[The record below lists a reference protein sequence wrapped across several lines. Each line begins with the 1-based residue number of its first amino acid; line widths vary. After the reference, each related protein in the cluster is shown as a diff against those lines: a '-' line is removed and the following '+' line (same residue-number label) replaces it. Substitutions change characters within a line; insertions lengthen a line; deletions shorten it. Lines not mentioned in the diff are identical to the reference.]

1 MAFNFKLPAI
11 WGWEQIRFKVKC
23 PKQKKKLL
31 LKFSNLGCMTVVA
44 GPFIVTR
51 YLLIPPS
58 RLAMDVLLAV
68 RMRPVDGSRKKFCSV
83 RTWRK
88 KQRHAWEEN
97 ENCLFYTM
105 LQCIYPYIY
114 IYIHLYIYI
123 FLVPAEEGWDH
134 RMLFHLFRELP
145 SPTKTLTGMLG
156 QRYGTSLR
164 NLPRYMFVNPMSTSW
179 LARKNLFAYFFSS
192 RNTQPSVNFP

>member
-1 MAFNFKLPAI
+1 MSKT
-11 WGWEQIRFKVKC
+11 
-23 PKQKKKLL
+23 KKISYCLN
-31 LKFSNLGCMTVVA
+31 FSNLGCMTVVA

-114 IYIHLYIYI
+114 IYIYVHLYIYI

-156 QRYGTSLR
+156 QRYGTSKKSAKVHVCEPYVHLLACPKKSVCLLFFQQKHPTLR
-164 NLPRYMFVNPMSTSW
+164 EFPINSW
-179 LARKNLFAYFFSS
+179 SLKSAWCDIFTL
-192 RNTQPSVNFP
+192 

>member
-1 MAFNFKLPAI
+1 M
-11 WGWEQIRFKVKC
+11 
-23 PKQKKKLL
+23 
-31 LKFSNLGCMTVVA
+31 
-44 GPFIVTR
+44 TR

-123 FLVPAEEGWDH
+123 YSLFPQKRVGTIECCSICSESYPLQPKRSLACLVRD
-134 RMLFHLFRELP
+134 
-145 SPTKTLTGMLG
+145 TGP
-156 QRYGTSLR
+156 LR
-164 NLPRYMFVNPMSTSW
+164 NLPRYMFVNPMSPPGLPEKICLLT
-179 LARKNLFAYFFSS
+179 FFSS